1 MKIGFVQTGAIGDIV
16 IALPAAKWYVERGFD
31 VFWPIDYRYISFFK
45 KAAPYVN
52 FIEIPNGASSY
63 DWHLGLPKK
72 LLNDLGV
79 NEIFILYAH
88 LSSNGE
94 KFEYGQPA
102 FLPDSLKFDEYKYA
116 IANVPFSEK
125 WNLDIT
131 RDVIAEEIILELISA
146 HKPYTIIHNSPAGR
160 GRDISNEINDKL
172 QGNLV
177 LIQEITSSPFDWIAA
192 FEQASVIACEDS
204 LHANIIEQLNIEVEK
219 YLFLRSSC
227 GSTPVFKNNWKFR

>member
-1 MKIGFVQTGAIGDIV
+1 MKIGFVQTGAIGDII

-31 VFWPIDYRYISFFK
+31 VFWPVDYKYISFFK

-52 FIEIPNGASSY
+52 FIEIPNGVSSY

-72 LLNDLGV
+72 LLNDCSV
-79 NEIFILYAH
+79 NEIFILYAQ

-116 IANVPFSEK
+116 ITNVPFSEK
-125 WNLDIT
+125 WNLDIK

-146 HKPYTIIHNSPAGR
+146 HKPYTIIHNSPAER

-192 FEQASVIACEDS
+192 FEHASVIACEDS
-204 LHANIIEQLNIEVEK
+204 MHAIIIEQLNIDVEK
-219 YLFLRSSC
+219 YIFLHAPC
-227 GSTPVFKNNWKFR
+227 NETPVYKNNWKFK